1 MRTLLLCFSSG
12 WQASWSIPVLNAGMW
27 GGDHRGF
34 TEWEPLELGCKATP
48 RDSTIN
54 DHKID

>member
-1 MRTLLLCFSSG
+1 MRTLLLCFSPG

-34 TEWEPLELGCKATP
+34 AEWEPLELGCKATP
-48 RDSTIN
+48 
-54 DHKID
+54 

>member
-1 MRTLLLCFSSG
+1 MCALLLGFFPG
-12 WQASWSIPVLNAGMW
+12 HRASWSILVLNAGMW
-27 GGDHRGF
+27 GGDHSSF

-54 DHKID
+54 DRKID